1 MSRRQEIENII
12 IGTLLEST
20 EGENY
25 FTHCRCCLTVDMFS
39 DEANRRIYAIVAE
52 MNAKGKTATTPS
64 DIFAEYG
71 AEVMD
76 VMDAMVEKGVN
87 WSFIHKKVQYNEYW
101 YIERQLSGCEARHT
115 DVTFLDYINLFV
127 KIVFEDERKR
137 YKTAV

>member
-20 EGENY
+20 AEENY
-25 FTHCRCCLTVDMFS
+25 YVHCRCCISADMFIE
-39 DEANRRIYAIVAE
+39 EANRRIYGLIAD
-52 MNAKGKTATTPS
+52 MNAKGKPATTPS

-71 AEVMD
+71 ESVMD
-76 VMDAMVEKGVN
+76 ILDAMVDKVVN

-101 YIERQLSGCEARHT
+101 WVESQLSGCEHKRT
-115 DVTFLDYINLFV
+115 EVTFLDYINYFV
-127 KIVFEDERKR
+127 KMVFEDGEKR